1 MSGKWTKRGIEC
13 EHEPSHL
20 VADKDGVVV
29 CNKRKPREEIP
40 VGEMIRTKD
49 DVSVGWSERGP
60 VGEELLGKLYATAL
74 PLGPVTISISFAKD
88 DQELR
93 DIGHQ
98 LLLANG
104 RIKKAKAD
112 ANAVLVKLQER
123 FLKVI
128 YENGLA
134 APTLEA
140 LHDPRYGCGLHPE
153 ARFLWRP
160 FESLKVIKMFRRDC
174 VACLNPELARV
185 IACEP
190 KRIPEIAYKCFT
202 CGFVLG
208 GAEVQ
213 NDSPPVYKK
222 WYCTLCGTKIG
233 EATLNK

>member
-20 VADKDGVVV
+20 VANKDGIVV
-29 CNKRKPREEIP
+29 CNKRKPREEVP
-40 VGEMIRTKD
+40 VGKLII
-49 DVSVGWSERGP
+49 ERLSPKGP
-60 VGEELLGKLYATAL
+60 YKRLYRGVGETLLTRLAPSSNKTPEVGLIARDPEIQQRVDELA
-74 PLGPVTISISFAKD
+74 
-88 DQELR
+88 E
-93 DIGHQ
+93 
-98 LLLANG
+98 
-104 RIKKAKAD
+104 
-112 ANAVLVKLQER
+112 ANAMVENIEAYAKTKLEALSAR
-123 FLKVI
+123 FQDFI
-128 YENGLA
+128 YEKGLA